1 MSPRPDLLCPGG
13 GGGGG
18 PAVMMQG
25 LLQAKQQRSWD
36 PRHPSAN
43 RLCVANPGPW
53 PRPHWPAPVA
63 SGPEEDLEALR
74 ALLATQGW
82 WAGGDQAR
90 PEYRWEQ
97 CRLHPPPGTR
107 AALAAHLGGWCWA
120 WGAGPSHSSLHGP
133 SSLCPVSPQALCT
146 PLSACLSSSQP
157 GPTGGTVRNR
167 PRALAAPRAA
177 GLLLLAAAPSSS
189 LSASLHPPQG
199 STAQPA
205 PLALSRGWRRSHL
218 AAGPSQQ
225 LTGRGGQASWSQAGS
240 GQLTSG
246 GFILLCWGGG
256 GGCPRSTLSDKGRGG
271 ADSKCPAAARPHPP
285 LPLSSFCFWK
295 TEPARGQGP
304 HFPTVARSQPGRGEA
319 QAPISKRPRLHHSF
333 AHLGSKT
340 KRLKVPRR

>member
-133 SSLCPVSPQALCT
+133 SSLCPVSLQALCT

-177 GLLLLAAAPSSS
+177 GLLLPAAAPSSS
-189 LSASLHPPQG
+189 LSASLHPPPPRG
-199 STAQPA
+199 PQPS
-205 PLALSRGWRRSHL
+205 PLPWPYPVAGGGLTWR
-218 AAGPSQQ
+218 Q
-225 LTGRGGQASWSQAGS
+225 GQASS
-240 GQLTSG
+240 
-246 GFILLCWGGG
+246 
-256 GGCPRSTLSDKGRGG
+256 
-271 ADSKCPAAARPHPP
+271 
-285 LPLSSFCFWK
+285 
-295 TEPARGQGP
+295 
-304 HFPTVARSQPGRGEA
+304 
-319 QAPISKRPRLHHSF
+319 
-333 AHLGSKT
+333 
-340 KRLKVPRR
+340 